1 MEYYILAILSVVCLL
16 VGIYIGH
23 TFAFRVIKEM
33 INQGSLS
40 IDRVGKVSE
49 NKPIEVDLRPEVEE
63 MPLSSEDN
71 INHDGVGIVQRP
83 TSEEL
88 ARFAEPQAVKDAKA
102 AVAETLRNTPEIDSP
117 TG

>member
-1 MEYYILAILSVVCLL
+1 MQIIIGILLALGIFILGLYLGYVFALKVVAQVNNPLNSKPS
-16 VGIYIGH
+16 
-23 TFAFRVIKEM
+23 KEEKKE
-33 INQGSLS
+33 
-40 IDRVGKVSE
+40 IDSTT
-49 NKPIEVDLRPEVEE
+49 PEVEE